1 MKSKLLYLVIIV
13 NIVPGVLFPL
23 QLLSYD
29 WYVKITRTIEA
40 YFGEQYLIGLYLGYI
55 IVFILNIL
63 FIVYLSIYLKIQHKK
78 ESIKIAKSQTSD
90 MVNERKRRISDE
102 YEVLLPILTIY
113 ELIYFVF
120 LAVRY
125 GRVA

>member
-1 MKSKLLYLVIIV
+1 
-13 NIVPGVLFPL
+13 L